1 MSNNEIIL
9 KNLAEKVLA
18 QVPMQNKDK
27 YGSVIVILMII
38 SIILTAIR
46 TIQECNKSKLDTL
59 KFKEKCDT
67 YGAQIKQLSIKR
79 GWFTKMRLK
88 KIIRR
93 ELDKEDYRD
102 YGASLVDAILN
113 TGENLT
119 EDELTALMETS
130 NG

>member
-1 MSNNEIIL
+1 MSSNEIIL
-9 KNLAEKVLA
+9 KNLAEKVLV
-18 QVPMQNKDK
+18 QVPIQNKDK

-59 KFKEKCDT
+59 KFKEKCDI
-67 YGAQIKQLSIKR
+67 YGTQIKQLSIKR

-93 ELDKEDYRD
+93 ELDKENYRD

>member
-59 KFKEKCDT
+59 KFKEKCDI
-67 YGAQIKQLSIKR
+67 YGTQIKQLSIKR

-93 ELDKEDYRD
+93 ELDKENYRD